1 MKRIIAFIGV
11 TMMIIGMLSPLAV
24 KADGGTISLDIGLN
38 AIDKMTLYEL
48 TIALQEGAELSWA
61 DLDLGSALLSNEE
74 KARRILAYY
83 KYKAMGLVS
92 EGAVSTIEFL
102 FDSEVDKDHE
112 TAAITFQ
119 ASSGINSTV
128 KNSILDGIVNQYYDN
143 TFDVKAPIN
152 LETIAFWNRY
162 GTYYINKYLK
172 DMNAVPEGSDVNIPT
187 AYVPYLNSINSD
199 STFFGSPA
207 VAPIED
213 YPTVADFF
221 WKDYVDSS
229 QSSEPFYYGADPAIL
244 HTFVSINNYLPTD
257 DIGENAIA
265 YIRNNNNNV
274 WTSHIIGAMSGVL
287 DLYVTSI
294 NGTYSVSCENL
305 QQDFTP
311 WFGHTGQFRSTGHI
325 RMDVN
330 NANMKYSFDS
340 VSISDNTVVN
350 KAYSGSLSEVLLYIA
365 LNFKN
370 VNVYVDGQLWSLAN
384 YVPITGGLTVTIP
397 DAVIDN
403 SNEDGKIV
411 NVPIA
416 LPYDSATDQF
426 IDSNVN
432 LDKVF
437 DAITDKIAQGV
448 TSIKLQD
455 LIDVG
460 AIEGTDGIPLTDSDF
475 KIIPLISLLTKA
487 SVTPRDISI
496 DDVIPS
502 LPTLPSLGIGQ
513 NPAFE
518 GITVLSRIINVT
530 NQSLPEDLVM
540 CFYGVVFGMVILGI
554 IKIMHK

>member
-38 AIDKMTLYEL
+38 AIDKITLYEL
-48 TIALQEGAELSWA
+48 TMALQEGAELSWE

-128 KNSILDGIVNQYYDN
+128 KNSILDGVVNQYYDN
-143 TFDVKAPIN
+143 TLDVKAPIN

-162 GTYYINKYLK
+162 GTYYINKYVK

-187 AYVPYLNSINSD
+187 AYVPYLNSVNSD

-207 VAPIED
+207 VAPIEG

-229 QSSEPFYYGADPAIL
+229 QSSETFYYGADPAIL

-265 YIRNNNNNV
+265 YIKNNNTNV

-305 QQDFTP
+305 QENFTP
-311 WFGHTGQFRSTGHI
+311 WFGHTGSFMSTGHI

-330 NANMKYSFDS
+330 NSNMKYSFDT
-340 VSISDNTVVN
+340 VSISNDTVVN

-437 DAITDKIAQGV
+437 DAIADKIAQGA

-455 LIDVG
+455 LVDAG

-487 SVTPRDISI
+487 RVTPRDISI